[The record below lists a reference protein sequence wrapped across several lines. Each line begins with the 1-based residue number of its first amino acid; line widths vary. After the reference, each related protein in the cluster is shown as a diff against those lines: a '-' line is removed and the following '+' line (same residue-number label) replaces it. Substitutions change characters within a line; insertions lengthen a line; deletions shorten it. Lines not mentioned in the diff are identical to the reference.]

1 MTKPPHHKAKEHS
14 RDGDRLTAAPSI
26 IVGQVQYMCLPAGWL
41 EEPQEKNGAP
51 GILSHYYH
59 PPEKPDVQLCF
70 YFRGHKVSR
79 AASVAFHDVLDKPA
93 HMLALNEIKSVKE
106 IIGDR
111 ADPQKFA
118 IVLARTEDWNGRRVL
133 TVEGRYYQHQCDTHA
148 MLIDADGTG
157 STVQEIF
164 YQAPKAEYLHY
175 LQQVKAALQSIEW
188 KSLWGST

>member
-1 MTKPPHHKAKEHS
+1 MTKPSHHPAQEHS
-14 RDGDRLTAAPSI
+14 RDGDRMTTAPSI

-41 EEPQEKNGAP
+41 EGPAARNGAP
-51 GILSHYYH
+51 GILFRYYH

-79 AASVAFHDVLDKPA
+79 AASVAFHDVLDKAA

-106 IIGDR
+106 ILGDR

-118 IVLARTEDWNGRRVL
+118 IVLARTEDWNGRRLL
-133 TVEGRYYQHQCDTHA
+133 TIEGRYYERQLDTHA
-148 MLIDADGTG
+148 ILIDADDTG

-164 YQAPKAEYLHY
+164 YQAPKADYLHY
-175 LQQVKAALQSIEW
+175 LQQAKAAFQSIEW
-188 KSLWGST
+188 KSLLGST